1 MKVLVTGGA
10 GFIGSH
16 VVDKLMLDG
25 HDVVVLDNLYSGNM
39 RNIEHHL
46 NEYRF
51 RFVEGDIRQALTVEK
66 AIEDVDAVIHEA
78 AIVSV
83 PLSIENPVLTNE
95 VNVLG
100 TLNLLEAS
108 VKAKVKRFVYVS
120 SCAVYGDASKLP
132 INEDV
137 PVRPLSP
144 YASSKLAA
152 EEHCTVFF
160 ENHGLETVRLRYF
173 NVYGPRQAASDYA
186 GVMVKF
192 LERIRRDQPPIIFG
206 DGEQTRD
213 FVYVSDVAEATLL
226 ALNRYG
232 VAGNVFNIGTGEVVT
247 INKLCDAFLEL
258 TEKGHL
264 KPIYMDA
271 KPGEIRHSQ
280 ADITRATKLLGY
292 RHKVPLKSG
301 VREFINWSEIHQSL

>member
-16 VVDKLMLDG
+16 VVDKLMIDG

-46 NEYRF
+46 DESRF
-51 RFVEGDIRQALTVEK
+51 RFVEGDVRQALTVEK
-66 AIEDVDAVIHEA
+66 AIEGVDAVIHAA

-83 PLSIENPVLTNE
+83 PLSIDNPVLTNE

-120 SCAVYGDASKLP
+120 SSAVYGDAAKLP
-132 INEDV
+132 INEDA

-152 EEHCTVFF
+152 EGHCAGYF
-160 ENHGLETVRLRYF
+160 ENHGLETIRLRYF
-173 NVYGPRQAASDYA
+173 NVYGPRQALSEYA

-192 LERIRRDQPPIIFG
+192 LERIRKDQPPVIFG

-213 FVYVSDVAEATLL
+213 FVYVSDVVEATLL
-226 ALNRYG
+226 ALNRDG
-232 VAGNVFNIGTGEVVT
+232 VAGNLFNIGTGEVVT
-247 INKLCDAFLEL
+247 INKLCDVFLEI
-258 TEKGHL
+258 TGKEHL
-264 KPIYMDA
+264 KPIFMDA
-271 KPGEIRHSQ
+271 KPGEVRHSQ
-280 ADITRATKLLGY
+280 ADITKATKLLGY

-301 VREFINWSEIHQSL
+301 VREFINWAEIHQNL

>member
-25 HDVVVLDNLYSGNM
+25 HDVVVLDNLFSGNM
-39 RNIEHHL
+39 KNIEHHM
-46 NEYRF
+46 NEARF
-51 RFVEGDIRQALTVEK
+51 RFVKGDIRQALTVEK
-66 AIEDVDAVIHEA
+66 AIEGVDAVIHEA

-95 VNVLG
+95 VNVKG

-108 VKAKVKRFVYVS
+108 IKAKIKRFVYVS
-120 SCAVYGDASKLP
+120 SCAVYGDISKLP
-132 INEDV
+132 INEDA

-144 YASSKLAA
+144 YASSKLTA
-152 EEHCTVFF
+152 EEHCTGFF
-160 ENHGLETVRLRYF
+160 EDHGLETVRLRYF
-173 NVYGPRQAASDYA
+173 NVYGPRQAANEYA

-192 LERIRRDQPPIIFG
+192 LERIRRDKPPVIFG

-213 FVYVSDVAEATLL
+213 FVYVSDVVEATLL
-226 ALNRYG
+226 ALNRDG
-232 VAGNVFNIGTGEVVT
+232 VAGNLFNIGTGEVVT
-247 INKLCDAFLEL
+247 INKLCRIFLEL
-258 TEKGHL
+258 TGKKHL
-264 KPIYMDA
+264 KPIFKDA
-271 KPGEIRHSQ
+271 KPGEVRHSQ
-280 ADITRATKLLGY
+280 ADITNATKLLGY

-301 VREFINWSEIHQSL
+301 VREFINWAEIHQSL

>member
-39 RNIEHHL
+39 KNIEHHL
-46 NEYRF
+46 DESRF
-51 RFVEGDIRQALTVEK
+51 RFVEGDIRQPRTVKK
-66 AIEDVDAVIHEA
+66 AIEGVDAVIHEA

-108 VKAKVKRFVYVS
+108 IKTKVKRFVYLS
-120 SCAVYGDASKLP
+120 SCAVYGDVAKLP
-132 INEDV
+132 INEDS
-137 PVRPLSP
+137 PVRPISP

-152 EEHCTVFF
+152 EEHCTSFF

-192 LERIRRDQPPIIFG
+192 LERIRMDQPPIIFG

-213 FVYVSDVAEATLL
+213 FVHVNDVVEATLL
-226 ALNRYG
+226 AINRDG
-232 VAGNVFNIGTGEVVT
+232 VAGNLFNIGTGEVVT
-247 INKLCDAFLEL
+247 INKLCDVFLEL
-258 TEKGHL
+258 TGKKHL
-264 KPIYMDA
+264 KPIFKDA
-271 KPGEIRHSQ
+271 KPGEVRHSQ
-280 ADITRATKLLGY
+280 ADITKAMNLLGY
-292 RHKVPLKSG
+292 SPKVPLRSG
-301 VREFINWSEIHQSL
+301 VREFINWSEIH

>member
-16 VVDKLMLDG
+16 VVYKLMIDG
-25 HDVVVLDNLYSGNM
+25 HDVVVLDDLSSGNM
-39 RNIEHHL
+39 SNIEHHL
-46 NEYRF
+46 DEPRF
-51 RFVEGDIRQALTVEK
+51 RFVEGDIRQPQTVKK
-66 AIEDVDAVIHEA
+66 AFGGVDAVVHEA

-83 PLSIENPVLTNE
+83 PLSIENPVLTND
-95 VNVLG
+95 VNVKG
-100 TLNLLEAS
+100 TLNLLEAGL
-108 VKAKVKRFVYVS
+108 KAEIKRFVYVS

-132 INEDV
+132 INEDF

-152 EEHCTVFF
+152 EEHCVAFY

-173 NVYGPRQAASDYA
+173 NIYGPRQAASEYA

-192 LERIRRDQPPIIFG
+192 LERIRKDQPPVIFG

-226 ALNRYG
+226 ALNRDG

-247 INKLCDAFLEL
+247 INKLCDVFLEL

-271 KPGEIRHSQ
+271 RSGEVRHSQ
-280 ADITRATKLLGY
+280 ADITRAMKLLGF
-292 RHKVPLKSG
+292 RPKVSLKKG

>member
-1 MKVLVTGGA
+1 MRVLVTGGC

-16 VVDKLMLDG
+16 LVDVLLTKGDA
-25 HDVVVLDNLYSGNM
+25 VTVLDNLSSGTLDNLKTHM
-39 RNIEHHL
+39 NNPTFQFIQ
-46 NEYRF
+46 
-51 RFVEGDIRQALTVEK
+51 GDIRDTTAVEK
-66 AIEDVDAVIHEA
+66 ALMNVEAVIHEA

-132 INEDV
+132 INEDA
-137 PVRPLSP
+137 PVMPLSP

-152 EEHCTVFF
+152 EGHCTSFF

-173 NVYGPRQAASDYA
+173 NVYGPRQASSEYA

-192 LERIRRDQPPIIFG
+192 LERIRKDQPPVIFG

-213 FVYVSDVAEATLL
+213 FVYVSDVVDATLL
-226 ALNRYG
+226 ALNRDR
-232 VAGNVFNIGTGEVVT
+232 VAGNIFNIGTGEVVT
-247 INKLCDAFLEL
+247 INKLCDVFLEL
-258 TEKGHL
+258 TEKEHL
-264 KPIYMDA
+264 KPIFMDA

-280 ADITRATKLLGY
+280 ADITKAMKLLGY
-292 RHKVPLKSG
+292 RPKVPLKKG

>member
-16 VVDKLMLDG
+16 VVDKLMIDG
-25 HDVVVLDNLYSGNM
+25 HDVVVLDNLSTGNM
-39 RNIEHHL
+39 SNFEHHL
-46 NEYRF
+46 NESRF
-51 RFVEGDIRQALTVEK
+51 HFFKGDIRQVLTVEK
-66 AIEDVDAVIHEA
+66 AIDGADAVIHAA

-108 VKAKVKRFVYVS
+108 IKAKVKRFVYVS
-120 SCAVYGDASKLP
+120 SCAVYGDAAKLP
-132 INEDV
+132 IDEGAL
-137 PVRPLSP
+137 VRPLSP

-173 NVYGPRQAASDYA
+173 NVYGPRQAASEYA

-213 FVYVSDVAEATLL
+213 FVYVDDVVAATLL
-226 ALNRYG
+226 ALNRDG

-247 INKLCDAFLEL
+247 INKLCQVFFG
-258 TEKGHL
+258 TH
-264 KPIYMDA
+264 
-271 KPGEIRHSQ
+271 
-280 ADITRATKLLGY
+280 
-292 RHKVPLKSG
+292 
-301 VREFINWSEIHQSL
+301 

>member
-1 MKVLVTGGA
+1 MKILVTGGA

-25 HDVVVLDNLYSGNM
+25 YEVVVIDDLSSGNM
-39 RNIEHHL
+39 RNIEHHM
-46 NEYRF
+46 NEPRF
-51 RFVEGDIRQALTVEK
+51 RFVKGDIRQALTVDK
-66 AIEDVDAVIHEA
+66 SIEGVDAVIHEA

-83 PLSIENPVLTNE
+83 PLSIENPMLTNE

-120 SCAVYGDASKLP
+120 SCAVYGDTSKLP
-132 INEDV
+132 INEDA

-152 EEHCTVFF
+152 EEHCIAFF

-173 NVYGPRQAASDYA
+173 NVYGPRQAASEYA

-192 LERIRRDQPPIIFG
+192 LDRIRRDQPPIIFG

-213 FVYVSDVAEATLL
+213 FVYVGDAAEATLL
-226 ALNRYG
+226 ALNRDG
-232 VAGNVFNIGTGEVVT
+232 VAGNVFNIGTGKVVT
-247 INKLCDAFLEL
+247 INQLCKIFLEL
-258 TEKGHL
+258 AGKEHL
-264 KPIYMDA
+264 KPIFMDA
-271 KPGEIRHSQ
+271 KPSEVRNSQ
-280 ADITRATKLLGY
+280 ADIKRATKLLGY

-301 VREFINWSEIHQSL
+301 VREFINWA